1 MRNSSSCRY
10 CLSFYFFSPTSR
22 MELFRQ
28 VRCQTAMFSFLL
40 SLDRTAM
47 DVGNKRLEM
56 TLFIHIPPRISP
68 YSEHTW
74 VTNNGCKVTNRQL
87 SKFHLDRAS
96 PASVDKLILIL
107 VGRERFLQAVLLTD
121 FLSKERHRSHSREQ
135 KPKPKKTW
143 AEGIMCPMGEWHQRQ
158 VTVPGTT
165 PWQQPPVC
173 SSQGSVVSWGVLY
186 FLLSIALFL
195 EAACQTRGLHSVLG

>member
-1 MRNSSSCRY
+1 MGWPSMFYLTVFTTSSRTLLLIGHEKFVLMQVSP
-10 CLSFYFFSPTSR
+10 LILLIFSPTSR

-47 DVGNKRLEM
+47 DVGNKRLGM

-68 YSEHTW
+68 YSEHTR

-107 VGRERFLQAVLLTD
+107 VGRERFLQTVLLTD
-121 FLSKERHRSHSREQ
+121 FLNKERHRSHSREQ
-135 KPKPKKTW
+135 KPKPKKT
-143 AEGIMCPMGEWHQRQ
+143 
-158 VTVPGTT
+158 
-165 PWQQPPVC
+165 
-173 SSQGSVVSWGVLY
+173 
-186 FLLSIALFL
+186 
-195 EAACQTRGLHSVLG
+195 